1 MVEKDIWYNFYLIEF
16 ANLVLWPSIWS
27 ILENVL
33 CMLEKKLY
41 PIAVRSIC
49 SIVLFK
55 TTLSLLILSLDDLSI
70 INSGELKLLLYSCLF
85 LLLVLLVF
93 PLYIKVLWCCIYI
106 YSCYISLIN
115 WHLYDYIIIFF
126 VTCEHFSLMSI
137 IYVLLFLSLQLQKE
151 MRGSK
156 VICPSLCT

>member
-1 MVEKDIWYNFYLIEF
+1 
-16 ANLVLWPSIWS
+16 
-27 ILENVL
+27 
-33 CMLEKKLY
+33 MLEKKLY